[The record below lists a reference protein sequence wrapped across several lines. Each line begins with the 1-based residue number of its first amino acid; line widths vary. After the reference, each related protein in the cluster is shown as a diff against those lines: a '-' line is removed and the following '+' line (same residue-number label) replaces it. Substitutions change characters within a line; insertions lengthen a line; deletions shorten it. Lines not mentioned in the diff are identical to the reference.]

1 MTTPRSRRTGLT
13 RASTRGGFL
22 GRSSGV
28 QAAPPLTQKLHCAC
42 ACACDTCMCM
52 PCVHVLV
59 CANSLYVAMQCTCM
73 HTTHAGVAT
82 DKPQAPVA
90 KRRAAVPSRAPG
102 PPSASAGAPQPPQ
115 PAQPSA
121 TELRAASGDGRC
133 LGSVP
138 RVPLTKEQALQQ
150 AHAEGLT
157 LRKVDNK
164 SGYANVS
171 VDTRGRA
178 KPYMAQLKRR
188 GSRRRQRG

>member
-1 MTTPRSRRTGLT
+1 MG
-13 RASTRGGFL
+13 
-22 GRSSGV
+22 
-28 QAAPPLTQKLHCAC
+28 
-42 ACACDTCMCM
+42 
-52 PCVHVLV
+52 PCK
-59 CANSLYVAMQCTCM
+59 CTCM
-73 HTTHAGVAT
+73 HTAHAGVAT
-82 DKPQAPVA
+82 DKSQAPVA
-90 KRRAAVPSRAPG
+90 KKRAAVPSRAPG

-188 GSRRRQRG
+188 GSTDVSLGSFATAEEAALCVARSPEGRAAAAAAEQAAAAADKRAAAAAAKRAAASEEGQGTSEEVIEVDE